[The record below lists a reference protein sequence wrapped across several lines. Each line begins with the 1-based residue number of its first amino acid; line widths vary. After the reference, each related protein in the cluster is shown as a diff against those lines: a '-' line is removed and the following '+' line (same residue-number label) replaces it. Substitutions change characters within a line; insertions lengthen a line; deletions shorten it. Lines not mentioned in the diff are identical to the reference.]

1 MTLRI
6 GFVGTG
12 GISRAHQDQLSRL
25 GDVEV
30 TGFVSGRFENAVQAA
45 GRWPNAKA
53 YASLTDML
61 DAGPLDAVYIC
72 VPPDTHEGLED
83 ILADRGIPF
92 LVEKPLASTWELPVR
107 IAAKV
112 EASGLLTSVGYHWR
126 YLDSVA
132 AAHTELQNTAIG
144 LVHGFWMGTMPRA
157 DWWINYSRSGGQFL
171 EQTTHIVDLMRDLC
185 GEATEVY
192 AAYSQRVMHELVD
205 GTSVYDVG
213 SVTFKLASG
222 AVATISNT
230 CLLPHYHKTGLD
242 LYTDKGVV
250 ELRDSSLTVLED
262 GRKLE
267 QRHDGQALRKE
278 NEAFV
283 HALRTGD
290 RSRIRSDYADAL
302 KTFELTLA
310 ANWSART
317 GQPVII
323 EEKGWRSDEP
333 EED

>member
-1 MTLRI
+1 MKLRI

-30 TGFVSGRFENAVQAA
+30 TGFVSGRFENAEHSAR
-45 GRWPNAKA
+45 RWPNACA
-53 YASLTDML
+53 YATLTDML
-61 DAGPLDAVYIC
+61 DAGPLDAVYLC
-72 VPPDTHEGLED
+72 VPPDSHDGLEEVLVD
-83 ILADRGIPF
+83 GGIPF
-92 LVEKPLASTWELPVR
+92 LVEKPLAADWELPARV
-107 IAAKV
+107 AAKV
-112 EASGLLTSVGYHWR
+112 QASGLLTSVGYHWR

-132 AAHTELQNTAIG
+132 AVQAELGTTPVG
-144 LVHGFWMGTMPRA
+144 LVHGYWMGTMPRA
-157 DWWINYSRSGGQFL
+157 AWWIDYNRSGGQFV
-171 EQTTHIVDLMRDLC
+171 EQTTHIVDLMRTLC
-185 GEATEVY
+185 GEAVEVY
-192 AAYSQRVMHELVD
+192 AAYGARVMQDQVP
-205 GTSVYDVG
+205 GTTVYDVG
-213 SVTFKLASG
+213 SVTYKLESG

-242 LYTDKGVV
+242 LYTEKGVI
-250 ELRDSSLTVLED
+250 ELRDTLVTVLEN

-310 ANWSART
+310 ANRSART
-317 GQPVII
+317 GKPVTIA
-323 EEKGWRSDEP
+323 EKGWRTDEP
-333 EED
+333 DED